1 MLTGQSAPASNTDLP
16 DSRLSAIVIAATG
29 IALVGLIVTSAFPGD
44 LGRSGGPLLQS
55 AAIGGTLLLGLSFV
69 AVLRKKA
76 GHPGKAGFRSHVWL
90 ASAGTVLVAIHSTG
104 SMLKIPSLLL
114 VALVGL
120 IGLGVWSRLVGSKRM
135 ARTFGTKMAGFS
147 RPDETVRARLAQLI
161 SEKQDL
167 LRTIAPAAQEA
178 TFSLQPRHWLA
189 TPGRAF
195 AYHRAVMEEHR
206 LIGTRATVS
215 PAQAYW
221 RIVHRL
227 LAWGFVVGL
236 LIHIVT
242 VTFFAGYVADGR
254 VIYWWH
260 LAEWGS

>member
-1 MLTGQSAPASNTDLP
+1 VLTGQSAPSSNTDLP
-16 DSRLSAIVIAATG
+16 DSRLAGIVIAAIG
-29 IALVGLIVTSAFPGD
+29 VALLGLVVTSALPGD
-44 LGRSGGPLLQS
+44 LGRPGGPLLQS
-55 AAIGGTLLLGLSFV
+55 AAIGGALMLALSFV

-76 GHPGKAGFRSHVWL
+76 GRPGKAGFRSHVWL
-90 ASAGTVLVAIHSTG
+90 ASAGTVLVAVHSTG
-104 SMLKIPSLLL
+104 SMLEIPSLLL
-114 VALVGL
+114 LSLVGL

-147 RPDETVRARLAQLI
+147 KPDETVRARLAELI
-161 SEKQDL
+161 SDKQSL

-178 TFSLQPRHWLA
+178 TFSLRSRHWLA

-206 LIGTRATVS
+206 LIGTRATVP

-227 LAWGFVVGL
+227 LAWGFVAGL
-236 LIHIVT
+236 MIHIIT
-242 VTFFAGYVADGR
+242 VTFFADYVGDGR
-254 VIYWWH
+254 EIYWWH
-260 LAEWGS
+260 LARWG